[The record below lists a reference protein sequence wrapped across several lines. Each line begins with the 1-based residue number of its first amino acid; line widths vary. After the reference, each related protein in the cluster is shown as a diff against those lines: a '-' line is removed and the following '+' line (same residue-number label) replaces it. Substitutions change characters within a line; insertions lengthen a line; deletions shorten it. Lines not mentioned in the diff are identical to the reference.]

1 MATKK
6 KIKKKVRSCS
16 TRTRSRRKTPWYS
29 RAPKWVLVLGALVAL
44 VLLGTGGA
52 VSYATYE
59 ANELVPSV
67 PIVGTIVYTAPTAN
81 EQAIDLPTPV
91 TDLVTQAADANSGF
105 RLVRVDGDGTI
116 SSKVIDATPK
126 LPDGEVAKVDAR
138 KRDATNT
145 LLDNLR
151 GNINGD
157 RATVSG
163 ESLLGGL
170 QRLPNL
176 DTTKPVILIG
186 SLLDTVSPFDFRS
199 LGFDA
204 DVPELADQLK
214 AADELPKLDGA
225 AISIVVRGT
234 AGDQPQLRTV
244 QNDYRQAAWTTVLK
258 ASGASSVNFSYPE
271 GSTPIVTVPAPM
283 VPIPPPPSTPV
294 VPESTPTGTTCTLLG
309 GTYFQ
314 PDKPVLLDRSA
325 TVEAIK
331 KCVAAIPP
339 GALVT
344 VTGFTAGR
352 DPKSKFALTLSQ
364 QRADVVRDLL
374 VHLGIAKDDITTVG
388 KGNSNDRPYPKAT
401 DDPRNRCVVIT
412 ADTRTK

>member
-1 MATKK
+1 MAKR
-6 KIKKKVRSCS
+6 KIKKVHASS
-16 TRTRSRRKTPWYS
+16 TRTRSRRKTPWYA
-29 RAPKWVLVLGALVAL
+29 RVPKWVLVLAAVIAL

-52 VSYATYE
+52 LSYAKYKLG
-59 ANELVPSV
+59 ELVPSL

-81 EQAIDLPTPV
+81 EQAIDLPAPV
-91 TDLVTQAADANSGF
+91 TDLVTKAANASSGF

-126 LPDGEVAKVDAR
+126 LPDGEIAKVDAR
-138 KRDATNT
+138 ERDATNT
-145 LLDNLR
+145 LLDTLKEA
-151 GNINGD
+151 INGD
-157 RATVSG
+157 EATVPG

-170 QRLPNL
+170 QRLTNL

-186 SLLDTVSPFDFRS
+186 SLLDTASPFDFRS

-225 AISIVVRGT
+225 VIRIVVRGT
-234 AGDQPQLRTV
+234 AGDQEQLRTA
-244 QNDYRQAAWTTVLK
+244 QDDYRQAAWTTVLK
-258 ASGASSVNFSYPE
+258 AGGARSVSFSYPE
-271 GSTPIVTVPAPM
+271 GSTPTVTVRAPV

-294 VPESTPTGTTCTLLG
+294 VPETTPTGTSCTLLG

-314 PDKPVLLDRSA
+314 PDKAVLLDRSA
-325 TVEAIK
+325 TVEAIT
-331 KCVAAIPP
+331 KCVAAIPF
-339 GALVT
+339 GAMVT
-344 VTGFTAGR
+344 VTGFTAGT
-352 DPKSKFALTLSQ
+352 DPKSSFALALSQ

-374 VHLGIAKDDITTVG
+374 IDLGIAKDDITTFG
-388 KGNSNDRPYPKAT
+388 KGNSNDRPYPKAP

-412 ADTRTK
+412 ADTGTK

>member
-6 KIKKKVRSCS
+6 KIKRKVRASS
-16 TRTRSRRKTPWYS
+16 TRTQSRRQTPRHS
-29 RAPKWVLVLGALVAL
+29 RTPKWVLVLGAVIAL

-52 VSYATYE
+52 VSYAKYKL
-59 ANELVPSV
+59 NELLPSL

-91 TDLVTQAADANSGF
+91 TDLVTKAADTSSGF

-116 SSKVIDATPK
+116 SSKIIDATPK

-138 KRDATNT
+138 KRDATNA
-145 LLDNLR
+145 LLENLK
-151 GNINGD
+151 GDINGD
-157 RATVSG
+157 GATVSG

-170 QRLPNL
+170 QRLTNL

-186 SLLDTVSPFDFRS
+186 SLLDTASPFDFRS

-204 DVPELADQLK
+204 DVPELVDQLK

-225 AISIVVRGT
+225 VVSIVVRGT

-258 ASGASSVNFSYPE
+258 ASGASSVSLSYPD
-271 GSTPIVTVPAPM
+271 GSTPTVTVPSPV
-283 VPIPPPPSTPV
+283 VPIPPAPSTPV
-294 VPESTPTGTTCTLLG
+294 VPESTPTGTRCTLLG

-314 PDKPVLLDRSA
+314 PDKPVLLDRAA
-325 TVEAIK
+325 TVEAIR

-339 GALVT
+339 DAKVT
-344 VTGFTAGR
+344 VTGFTAGT
-352 DPKSKFALTLSQ
+352 DPKSSFALALSQ

-374 VHLGIAKDDITTVG
+374 VDRGIAKGDITTFG
-388 KGNSNDRPYPKAT
+388 KGNSNERPYPKAP

-412 ADTRTK
+412 AETGTK